1 MTKALIAFVAA
12 IGIVILI
19 CPGGFLRRGRVS
31 AATWKLRFAAILEGA
46 QGTGSLAGARSDKSG
61 RPSCRSERS
70 LGASGRGSENFQCG
84 GRRDFRARGA
94 PPSPADLHG
103 LANNR

>member
-19 CPGGFLRRGRVS
+19 CPGGSLRRGRVR
-31 AATWKLRFAAILEGA
+31 AATWKLSFRRNIGGG
-46 QGTGSLAGARSDKSG
+46 QGTGGLAGARSDKSG
-61 RPSCRSERS
+61 RPYCRSERS

-84 GRRDFRARGA
+84 VLDMIRA
-94 PPSPADLHG
+94 
-103 LANNR
+103 